1 MKYSFVFLRMKKIL
15 FPILLLFAVNAFA
28 QNTIEAKELSR
39 KEIRK
44 LIKAEKRKKE
54 IAEFAKQG
62 LNEYGIDETAQTW
75 FLALRYY
82 IPGGRQEGGY
92 PILRS
97 AQSFKTG
104 RKFPLWV
111 IDGSQFDYPPMSS
124 LQMAPQIRE
133 VKILNSMSET
143 NKYGQ
148 VGRAGVIIIK
158 TQD

>member
-1 MKYSFVFLRMKKIL
+1 MKKIL
-15 FPILLLFAVNAFA
+15 LAICLLITVQGFA
-28 QNTIEAKELSR
+28 QKQIEAKELSK
-39 KEIRK
+39 KEIRR
-44 LIKAEKRKKE
+44 LLRAEKRKAE

-62 LNEYGIDETAQTW
+62 LNAYGIDEFAQTW

-82 IPGGRQEGGY
+82 IPGGKQIDGY
-92 PILRS
+92 PVLRVAES
-97 AQSFKTG
+97 YSTG

-111 IDGSQFDYPPMSS
+111 IDGTQYDFPPLPA
-124 LQMAPQIRE
+124 LQLAPMIRE

-148 VGRAGVIIIK
+148 LGRAGVIVIK

>member
-1 MKYSFVFLRMKKIL
+1 MKR
-15 FPILLLFAVNAFA
+15 ILLPLMLLFVCNIFG
-28 QNTIEAKELSR
+28 QKTIEAKELSK

-44 LIKAEKRKKE
+44 LIKAEKRKEE
-54 IAEFAKQG
+54 IAEFTKQG

-75 FLALRYY
+75 FLALRHF

-92 PILRS
+92 PILRA
-97 AQSFKTG
+97 AQSFNTG

-111 IDGSQFDYPPMSS
+111 IDGSQYDYPPMSS
-124 LQMAPQIRE
+124 LQLAPQIRE
-133 VKILNSMSET
+133 VKVLNSMSET

-148 VGRAGVIIIK
+148 MGRAGVIIIK